1 MPDWNRLIFERMGTS
16 TLSREVRDEVVA
28 ELATHLEELYQ
39 ACRAQGANESQAIET
54 ALSQAADWQELG
66 REISDAKNEEDGMN
80 DRSKQFW
87 LPGLVTLTASMLWL
101 MLLQRW
107 NWRPETTLAYGSP
120 PLAPYLIWLITQP
133 VFGAA
138 GAYFSC
144 RNGGSRLA
152 CRGNVSFHCH
162 VGFADFHSAGG
173 ILCGTKSFPVEAS
186 RVLCSDRLSLG
197 NLPGPCSV
205 DWGSS
210 ILESG
215 NPETNLTPSVIHR
228 TPIHFAI
235 G

>member
-152 CRGNVSFHCH
+152 RLAAGMFPSIAMLGLLIFIALA
-162 VGFADFHSAGG
+162 GFFLERNPFLWKHPAYFAL
-173 ILCGTKSFPVEAS
+173 IVFPWAIFPALALS
-186 RVLCSDRLSLG
+186 IGVLPFLK
-197 NLPGPCSV
+197 V
-205 DWGSS
+205 A
-210 ILESG
+210 
-215 NPETNLTPSVIHR
+215 NPKQT
-228 TPIHFAI
+228 
-235 G
+235 

>member
-152 CRGNVSFHCH
+152 RLAAGMFPSIAMLGLLIFIALA
-162 VGFADFHSAGG
+162 GFFVERNPFLWKHPAYFAL
-173 ILCGTKSFPVEAS
+173 IVFPWAIFPALALS
-186 RVLCSDRLSLG
+186 IGVLPFLK
-197 NLPGPCSV
+197 V
-205 DWGSS
+205 
-210 ILESG
+210 
-215 NPETNLTPSVIHR
+215 
-228 TPIHFAI
+228 AI
-235 G
+235 PKQT

>member
-107 NWRPETTLAYGSP
+107 NWRPETILAYGSP

-152 CRGNVSFHCH
+152 RLAAGMFPSIAMLGLLIFIALA
-162 VGFADFHSAGG
+162 GFFVERNPFLWKHPAYFAL
-173 ILCGTKSFPVEAS
+173 IVFPWAIFPALALS
-186 RVLCSDRLSLG
+186 IGVLPFLK
-197 NLPGPCSV
+197 V
-205 DWGSS
+205 
-210 ILESG
+210 
-215 NPETNLTPSVIHR
+215 
-228 TPIHFAI
+228 AI
-235 G
+235 PKQT

>member
-1 MPDWNRLIFERMGTS
+1 MPDWNRLISERMGTL

-39 ACRAQGANESQAIET
+39 ACRAHGANESQAIET
-54 ALSQAADWQELG
+54 ALCQAADWRELG
-66 REISDAKNEEDGMN
+66 REISHAKNEEGGMN

-87 LPGLVTLTASMLWL
+87 MPGLVTLTASMLWL

-107 NWRPETTLAYGSP
+107 NWRPETTLAYGRP

-152 CRGNVSFHCH
+152 RLAAGMFPSIAMLGLLIFIALA
-162 VGFADFHSAGG
+162 GFFVERNPFLWKHPAYFAL
-173 ILCGTKSFPVEAS
+173 IVFPWAIFPALALS
-186 RVLCSDRLSLG
+186 IGVLPFLK
-197 NLPGPCSV
+197 V
-205 DWGSS
+205 A
-210 ILESG
+210 
-215 NPETNLTPSVIHR
+215 NPKQT
-228 TPIHFAI
+228 
-235 G
+235 

>member
-1 MPDWNRLIFERMGTS
+1 MPDWNRLISERMGTS

-39 ACRAQGANESQAIET
+39 ACRAHGANESQAIET
-54 ALSQAADWQELG
+54 ALSQAVDWQELG

-152 CRGNVSFHCH
+152 RLAAGMFPSIAMLGLLIFIALA
-162 VGFADFHSAGG
+162 GFFVERNPFLWKHPAYFAL
-173 ILCGTKSFPVEAS
+173 IVFPWAIFPALALS
-186 RVLCSDRLSLG
+186 IGVLPFLK
-197 NLPGPCSV
+197 V
-205 DWGSS
+205 A
-210 ILESG
+210 
-215 NPETNLTPSVIHR
+215 NPKQT
-228 TPIHFAI
+228 
-235 G
+235 